1 MTSALFPAIADEIAA
16 CGPLTLARFMEIAL
30 HDPANGY
37 YARHPGLARP
47 GADGDFVTAPE
58 ISQMFGELIGAW
70 AIEAWRGM
78 GAPDRFRLV
87 EPGPGRGTMMADLWR
102 VARLVPDF
110 RMAAQ
115 IRLVERSHP
124 LRAVQAQ
131 ALADAP
137 VAWCETIDAALGP
150 GESEP
155 LPFILLANEFLDCLP
170 IRQWRRLG
178 AQLEERRVALADR
191 KLVFQWVPAWTE
203 PGIPNEF
210 SHPRALYPDGEI
222 IETRT
227 ADHHVL
233 GLLAHA
239 MQRAPGIALF
249 IDYGKARPGP
259 GDTLQ
264 ALRGHRKADPL
275 NDPGEAD
282 LTAWVDFSA
291 LERYGKSLGLAVF
304 GPVPQGIFLNRLG
317 IETRAAR
324 LANASPAQA
333 PVIARALARLIH
345 ASQMGGLFKVIAL
358 ASPGLFGPDHPPT
371 GFAP

>member
-37 YARHPGLARP
+37 YARHPGLAMP
-47 GADGDFVTAPE
+47 GAEGDFVTAPE

-110 RMAAQ
+110 RTAAQ

-137 VAWCETIDAALGP
+137 VGWWETIDAALGP

-170 IRQWRRLG
+170 VRQWRRLAHFQQKCSRG
-178 AQLEERRVALADR
+178 FVSENAQI
-191 KLVFQWVPAWTE
+191 QT
-203 PGIPNEF
+203 N
-210 SHPRALYPDGEI
+210 RASNPTKSGSD
-222 IETRT
+222 
-227 ADHHVL
+227 
-233 GLLAHA
+233 
-239 MQRAPGIALF
+239 F
-249 IDYGKARPGP
+249 
-259 GDTLQ
+259 
-264 ALRGHRKADPL
+264 
-275 NDPGEAD
+275 
-282 LTAWVDFSA
+282 VDD
-291 LERYGKSLGLAVF
+291 
-304 GPVPQGIFLNRLG
+304 
-317 IETRAAR
+317 
-324 LANASPAQA
+324 
-333 PVIARALARLIH
+333 ALARRT
-345 ASQMGGLFKVIAL
+345 KL
-358 ASPGLFGPDHPPT
+358 AAPSKPDAGT
-371 GFAP
+371 GQPAHQSRCR